1 MLVEETSVPVAALP
15 VAEFREHLRLG
26 TGFAEDGL
34 QDTVLESFLRAAMSA
49 VEARTG
55 KVLLSRAFFWTLEA
69 WRSAQAQTLPVAP
82 VTELTEVTLTNRAGE
97 EVMVASSS
105 YRLVADTQAPQM
117 RSTSA
122 CLPQIP
128 EGGTATVRFE
138 AGFGAVWTD
147 VPVDLRQA
155 MLMLAAHYYEYR
167 HDTALQG
174 GCMPFGVSSLIERY
188 RPVRLGAVAGQ

>member
-15 VAEFREHLRLG
+15 IAEFREHLRLG

-49 VEARTG
+49 LEARTG
-55 KVLLSRAFFWTLEA
+55 KVLLNRAFGWTLEA
-69 WRSAQAQTLPVAP
+69 WRRLDTQTLPVAP
-82 VTELTEVTLTNRAGE
+82 VTALTEVSLTNRAGE
-97 EVMVASSS
+97 EVTVASSS
-105 YRLVADTQAPQM
+105 YRLVADAQAPQI
-117 RSTSA
+117 RATLA

-128 EGGTATVRFE
+128 EGGTAKVRFE
-138 AGFGAVWTD
+138 AGFGAAWAD
-147 VPVDLRQA
+147 VPVDLQQA
-155 MLMLAAHYYEYR
+155 VLMLAAHYYEYR

-188 RPVRLGAVAGQ
+188 RPVRLGAVASQ

>member
-1 MLVEETSVPVAALP
+1 MLVEETSVPDAALP
-15 VAEFREHLRLG
+15 VADFREHLRLG

-34 QDTVLESFLRAAMSA
+34 QDTVLESFLRAALSA

-55 KVLLSRAFFWTLEA
+55 KILLSRAFNWTVEA
-69 WRSAQAQTLPVAP
+69 WRGADAQALPVAP
-82 VTELTEVTLTNRAGE
+82 VYDVTEVTLTNRAGE
-97 EVMVASSS
+97 EVTVASSS
-105 YRLVADTQAPQM
+105 YRLVANTQAPKL

-128 EGGTATVRFE
+128 EGGAATVRFE
-138 AGFGAVWTD
+138 AGFGAAWTD

-155 MLMLAAHYYEYR
+155 VLMLAAHFYEYR

-188 RPVRLGAVAGQ
+188 RPMRLGAGQ